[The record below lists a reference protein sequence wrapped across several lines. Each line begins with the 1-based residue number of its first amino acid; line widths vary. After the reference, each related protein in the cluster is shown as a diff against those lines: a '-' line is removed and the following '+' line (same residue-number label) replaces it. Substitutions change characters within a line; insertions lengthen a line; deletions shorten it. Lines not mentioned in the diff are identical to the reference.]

1 VDDAAGIDQAWLDG
15 VETIGVTSGASVPDD
30 LVTGVLDKLA
40 GAGFGTVEEVE
51 SVQEHMVFALP
62 HELRRPR

>member
-1 VDDAAGIDQAWLDG
+1 
-15 VETIGVTSGASVPDD
+15 VTSGASVPDD